1 MKKLLKVAA
10 ITVFLA
16 YTARA
21 DYDVT
26 FSHGGSY
33 FTVESGDIDPG
44 LAFGHGFLA
53 PGSGAGARFDFWI
66 ATDGAIDGTGTNG
79 GGGASTLVT
88 NLGVAGGN
96 DTYLASTTLIEDG
109 VDQYNGGAGLDTERA
124 ISARKARTRHLGR
137 SHPRQSPCSR

>member
-1 MKKLLKVAA
+1 MKKFLKVAA

-26 FSHGGSY
+26 FTHGGSY

-53 PGSGAGARFDFWI
+53 PGSGAGA
-66 ATDGAIDGTGTNG
+66 AAP
-79 GGGASTLVT
+79 
-88 NLGVAGGN
+88 
-96 DTYLASTTLIEDG
+96 EDG
-109 VDQYNGGAGLDTERA
+109 QACG
-124 ISARKARTRHLGR
+124 
-137 SHPRQSPCSR
+137 HPPTPSNAW